1 MYVVDYKDNNKNDVD
16 DLVGYNVSHH
26 LCING
31 FFCLFSLA
39 SDVLTPVL
47 RQLIF
52 FYSEYELNETVRIN
66 GQNDND
72 NFRSTFSCKG
82 IFLTNQTCVFCF
94 PISKTKHTSYKKGLS
109 VSSTLISN
117 N

>member
-1 MYVVDYKDNNKNDVD
+1 MYKGIFL
-16 DLVGYNVSHH
+16 LV
-26 LCING
+26 
-31 FFCLFSLA
+31 FPSLWCFDSCFTSA
-39 SDVLTPVL
+39 
-47 RQLIF
+47 RF

-66 GQNDND
+66 GKNDND
-72 NFRSTFSCKG
+72 NFRSTFSYKG